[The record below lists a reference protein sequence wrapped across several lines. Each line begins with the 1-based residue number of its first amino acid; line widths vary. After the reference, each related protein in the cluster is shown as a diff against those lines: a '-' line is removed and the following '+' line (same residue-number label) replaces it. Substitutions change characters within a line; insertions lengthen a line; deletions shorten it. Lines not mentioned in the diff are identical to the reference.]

1 MIIVGLKPSPQTMYK
16 FLKPKMVAHPD
27 HVVDADDRS
36 KANIEPL
43 SGCLAWLPSIKLGHN
58 GNKEAPKSKDQLA
71 SSDPMLA
78 FAWGNHLF
86 ILRVSVSSNQDVKQS
101 HTNGRG
107 PRLPATPLPKP
118 NKKGTN
124 LEFVKIGEWKCKEA
138 IVGVQWINR
147 QVCLIR

>member
-16 FLKPKMVAHPD
+16 FLKPKVVAHPD
-27 HVVDADDRS
+27 HAIDADDRS

-58 GNKEAPKSKDQLA
+58 GAKQVSKSKDQLA

-86 ILRVSVSSNQDVKQS
+86 ILRVSVSSNNQDTKQPQ
-101 HTNGRG
+101 TNGRG
-107 PRLPATPLPKP
+107 PRLPTPSPRA

-124 LEFVKIGEWKCKEA
+124 LEFIKIGEWKCKEA

-147 QVCLIR
+147 QVRL